1 MRVDGGCEILASPE
15 YSGLGLVKRF
25 FFFFFL
31 IFLLIKSFGIMES
44 YFIISREGKG

>member
-25 FFFFFL
+25 FFIFF